1 VLNFYRSTHSTVKHV
16 LENTQNDCHQWHS
29 RLRPGLHWGSLQRSP
44 RPRSWFKRALL
55 LREGGEGKKRSREGR
70 GEWKERKGGRKVE
83 TPPPSIPAYAS
94 DSIVE
99 YSIEYLIEYS
109 NTRPI
114 PEVAINYR
122 LSGPKQ

>member
-1 VLNFYRSTHSTVKHV
+1 M
-16 LENTQNDCHQWHS
+16 
-29 RLRPGLHWGSLQRSP
+29 
-44 RPRSWFKRALL
+44 
-55 LREGGEGKKRSREGR
+55 EGKERRKESRN
-70 GEWKERKGGRKVE
+70 
-83 TPPPSIPAYAS
+83 TPSINSCLRLA